1 MGHLQGLLLGG
12 LHGIRGGG
20 GERGFRERL
29 FKLGRNHLELETL
42 EQEKW
47 GGVLLV
53 CQKNATR
60 TRMYKGT
67 TSVAFTVRGPPS
79 RLSALSAE
87 FSPRAHAALPRAG
100 GPGGRHLLPVTH
112 TRAKESV
119 LTEVLGAQIPRV
131 KGLPEHPKPGA

>member
-12 LHGIRGGG
+12 LHGVRGGG

-53 CQKNATR
+53 CQKNATQ

-87 FSPRAHAALPRAG
+87 FSPRAHARTAQGWWAWRATSAA
-100 GPGGRHLLPVTH
+100 RHTH
-112 TRAKESV
+112 K
-119 LTEVLGAQIPRV
+119 GQRV
-131 KGLPEHPKPGA
+131 GTD